1 MLNPRIEINL
11 AKIEDNT
18 KEIVELAK
26 NRGIDIWA
34 VTKGAAADLKVAKA
48 MLSGGAVGLADSR
61 IRNLIKLKKLKYPLM
76 LLRIPMLSEANK
88 IVEIV
93 DISLNSELDTINRLN
108 QVAKRKGRV
117 HKIILMVDLGDRREG
132 VLPENVFE
140 IAKKTK
146 ELSNIDL
153 IGLGT
158 NLACFRGILPSE
170 DNMNQLMDLVN
181 HIREELELELPLIS
195 AGNSSSLPLLL
206 DLEHSSVTNQLRVGE
221 TILLGREVPSGEKFE
236 LTSLDTFKLITELI
250 ELKEK
255 PTASEGEQANN
266 AFGQKQE
273 ILDKGIRK
281 RGILGIGR
289 QDIDPNSLFPLNPKI
304 SIEGAS
310 SDHLIVDLSK
320 VDDIK
325 LGDEVEFRLGYGSL
339 LHAMTS
345 PYIDKVYYIE
355 EE

>member
-11 AKIEDNT
+11 AEIENNT
-18 KEIVELAK
+18 KKIVELAS

-34 VTKGAAADLKVAKA
+34 VTKGATADLKVAKA
-48 MLSGGAVGLADSR
+48 MLAGGAVGLADSR
-61 IRNLIKLKKLKYPLM
+61 IRNLKGLKSLDCPLM
-76 LLRIPMLSEANK
+76 LLRIPMLSEVNEV
-88 IVEIV
+88 VEIV
-93 DISLNSELDTINRLN
+93 DISLNSELELIKRLN
-108 QVAKRKGRV
+108 QVANSKGKV

-132 VLPENVFE
+132 ILPEDLFE
-140 IAKKTK
+140 VAKVTK
-146 ELSNIDL
+146 KLSNIEL

-158 NLACFRGILPSE
+158 NLACFRGILPNQ
-170 DNMNQLMDLVN
+170 DNMTQLMDLVN
-181 HIREELELELPLIS
+181 NIREELEIELPIIS

-206 DLEHSSVTNQLRVGE
+206 DLKHTPVSNQLRVGE

-236 LTSLDTFKLITELI
+236 LTSLATFKLIAELI

-255 PTASEGEQANN
+255 PTASQGEQGNN

-273 ILDKGIRK
+273 ILDKGVRK

-320 VDDIK
+320 VDNIK
-325 LGDEVEFRLGYGSL
+325 LGDEIEFRLGYGSL

-345 PYIDKVYYIE
+345 PYVEKVYHIE